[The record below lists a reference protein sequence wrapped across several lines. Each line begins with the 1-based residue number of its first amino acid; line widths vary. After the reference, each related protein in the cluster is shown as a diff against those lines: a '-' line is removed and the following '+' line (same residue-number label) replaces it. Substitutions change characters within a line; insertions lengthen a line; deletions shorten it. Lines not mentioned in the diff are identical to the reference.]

1 MDTVDILLA
10 HHIKP
15 SVQRMAIMDYLMAHY
30 SHPTVEE
37 IYSALSPTM
46 PTLSKTT
53 VYNTLKLL
61 TDQGAVRML
70 SIDERFTCYDV
81 HTEPHAHFLC
91 RKCGQVYDLPLP
103 DGPMNVETADQAG
116 HDVEEIHYYYR
127 GVCKQCRLTDC
138 STDSSAQTEVTKKT
152 L

>member
-1 MDTVDILLA
+1 MDTVDILLT

-15 SVQRMAIMDYLMAHY
+15 SVQRMAIMDYLMAHCT
-30 SHPTVEE
+30 HPTVEE

-70 SIDERFTCYDV
+70 SIDERFTCYD
-81 HTEPHAHFLC
+81 TRTDPHAHFLC

-103 DGPMNVETADQAG
+103 TGPVKVAAAVSEG
-116 HDVEEIHYYYR
+116 HDVEEIHYYYK
-127 GVCKQCRLTDC
+127 GVCKQCRPAGC
-138 STDSSAQTEVTKKT
+138 SPYTASEEVTNKT

>member
-1 MDTVDILLA
+1 MDTVDILLM

-15 SVQRMAIMDYLMAHY
+15 SVQRMAIMDYLMAHCT
-30 SHPTVEE
+30 HPTVEE

-70 SIDERFTCYDV
+70 SIDERFTCYDAR
-81 HTEPHAHFLC
+81 TESHAHFLC

-103 DGPMNVETADQAG
+103 TGPFKVETADSEG
-116 HDVEEIHYYYR
+116 HEVEEIHYYYK
-127 GVCKQCRLTDC
+127 GVCKHCRTAGC
-138 STDSSAQTEVTKKT
+138 CTCTAS
-152 L
+152 

>member
-1 MDTVDILLA
+1 MDTVDILLT

-15 SVQRMAIMDYLMAHY
+15 SVQRMAIMDYLMAHCT
-30 SHPTVEE
+30 HPTVEE

-70 SIDERFTCYDV
+70 SIDERFTCYDT

-103 DGPMNVETADQAG
+103 TGPIKVEAADSEG
-116 HDVEEIHYYYR
+116 HDVEEIHYYYK
-127 GVCKQCRLTDC
+127 GVCKQCRPAGC
-138 STDSSAQTEVTKKT
+138 STYNASEEVTNKT

>member
-1 MDTVDILLA
+1 MDTVDILLT

-30 SHPTVEE
+30 THPTVED

-70 SIDERFTCYDV
+70 SIDERFTCYDAR
-81 HTEPHAHFLC
+81 TEPHAHFLC

-103 DGPMNVETADQAG
+103 TSPVKVEAADSEG
-116 HDVEEIHYYYR
+116 HDVEEIHYYYK
-127 GVCKQCRLTDC
+127 GVCKQCRPADC
-138 STDSSAQTEVTKKT
+138 SPYSETPKEVTKET

>member
-1 MDTVDILLA
+1 MDTVDILLT

-15 SVQRMAIMDYLMAHY
+15 SVQRMAIMDYLMAHCT
-30 SHPTVEE
+30 HPTVEE

-70 SIDERFTCYDV
+70 SIDERFTCYDT

-103 DGPMNVETADQAG
+103 TGPIKVEAADSEG
-116 HDVEEIHYYYR
+116 HDVEEIHYYYK
-127 GVCKQCRLTDC
+127 GVCKQCRPAGC
-138 STDSSAQTEVTKKT
+138 STYNACEEVTNKT

>member
-15 SVQRMAIMDYLMAHY
+15 SVQRMAIMDYLMAHCT
-30 SHPTVEE
+30 HPTVEE
-37 IYSALSPTM
+37 IYSALAPTM

-70 SIDERFTCYDV
+70 SIDERFTCYDAL
-81 HTEPHAHFLC
+81 TEPHAHFLC

-103 DGPMNVETADQAG
+103 HGLMKEVSNNPEG
-116 HDVEEIHYYYR
+116 HDVEEIHYYYK
-127 GVCKQCRLTDC
+127 GVCKQCQLADC
-138 STDSSAQTEVTKKT
+138 STYTPAQTEVTKKT

>member
-1 MDTVDILLA
+1 MDTVDILLM

-15 SVQRMAIMDYLMAHY
+15 SVQRMAIMDYLMAHCT
-30 SHPTVEE
+30 HPTVEE

-70 SIDERFTCYDV
+70 SIDERFTCYDT

-103 DGPMNVETADQAG
+103 TGPIKVEAADSEG
-116 HDVEEIHYYYR
+116 HDVEEIHYYYK
-127 GVCKQCRLTDC
+127 GVCKQCRPAGC
-138 STDSSAQTEVTKKT
+138 STYNACEEVTNKT

>member
-1 MDTVDILLA
+1 MDTVDLLLT

-15 SVQRMAIMDYLMAHY
+15 SVQRMAIMDYLMDHCT
-30 SHPTVEE
+30 HPTVEE

-61 TDQGAVRML
+61 TDQGAIRML
-70 SIDERFTCYDV
+70 SIDERFTCYDAR
-81 HTEPHAHFLC
+81 TEPHAHFLC

-103 DGPMNVETADQAG
+103 TGPGKAEATDGEG
-116 HDVEEIHYYYR
+116 HNVEEIHYYYK
-127 GVCKQCRLTDC
+127 GVCKQCRPTVC
-138 STDSSAQTEVTKKT
+138 STYNASKEVIQKT